1 MKSEEKFK
9 IRKNSRRGNYAMNNR
24 EPLPSISYFI
34 FHISYL
40 KRKSFR
46 FTLIE
51 LLVVIAIIA
60 ILAGMLLPAL
70 NRARD
75 QARQVNCL
83 SNQKQ
88 IGLSFASYVDDSRDY
103 FPKVN
108 LTSLNTSNGSGAGTW
123 IGVLSANGYMIFKP
137 GILNC
142 PFYDR
147 KKTNFEKH
155 YRSTAS
161 GTEKPYYAANFPAY
175 GYNRRV
181 GSTFLS
187 HGATED
193 ADIYPPLKAPQIRR
207 SPSQL
212 LVTVDSYNRQGKAVP
227 AEDAPGIYL
236 IDDAHYKWNEPDARR
251 HNRNVSVLW
260 ADFHVSSLRIPLP
273 DNPYLTILKGTQTG
287 SILNP
292 LR

>member
-1 MKSEEKFK
+1 MDCDDVKFEQNLRKEKQT
-9 IRKNSRRGNYAMNNR
+9 MNNQ
-24 EPLPSISYFI
+24 PPSSI
-34 FHISYL
+34 FHL
-40 KRKSFR
+40 KRKPP

-70 NRARD
+70 SKARD

-123 IGVLSANGYMIFKP
+123 IGILSANGYMIFKP

-147 KKTNFEKH
+147 KKSNFEKH

-181 GSTFLS
+181 GSTYLN
-187 HGATED
+187 HKGVTDD
-193 ADIYPPLKAPQIRR
+193 ADTYPPLKVPQILR

-227 AEDAPGIYL
+227 LEDAPGIYL

-273 DNPYLTILKGTQTG
+273 DNPYLVIRNGTQTG